1 MRLVNNI
8 LKKTAA
14 LGCSAALALGAVGV
28 VPAAAEETGF
38 HDQAVSITE
47 SMPLRQRIT
56 QMIMPSIR
64 YWSDDGSVEARKNH
78 EVLAEPLAE
87 YISQNSFGGVLLFAE
102 NVSGTEQ
109 TTRFTYDLQNAA
121 AQSEF
126 GIPLLIAAD
135 QEGGSVVRL
144 GTGTNTCGNMA
155 LGATGNTDYAYE
167 NADIM
172 GRELAAVGINQNF
185 GPVLDVNNNPA
196 NPVINIRSFSSVPEL
211 VSEMGLSYIKAMQD
225 NNIVTTAK
233 HFPGHGNTNTDSHT
247 GLPLINSTYEELK
260 QCELVPFQAAF
271 DAGIDMIM
279 TAHIQYPLIEK
290 NTYVSISSGETVY
303 LPATLSKTIL
313 TDIVRDDM
321 GFEGVVIT
329 DSMQMDALAKN
340 YDIYETAVMAINAG
354 VDILLDPFV
363 IWSEEDI
370 AKAEDYI
377 DHIVQA
383 VNDGLISED
392 RINESCTRVIELKL
406 KRGLFDNK
414 VTDIEAAVQNALS
427 VVGSKENHSK
437 EMEITMKSVTLVI
450 NNDNVLP
457 LQAAEGDS
465 FAFFYPFANR
475 ENSFVYAF
483 DTLKKIG
490 IVPEGAAATYNCYN
504 NTDAA
509 DFTETVQ
516 SSKALIISA
525 ENWGEAD
532 IDPTDDYNGWMTKF
546 ILELID
552 LAHSYD
558 KPVIVMSMVL
568 PYDIAAFTGAD
579 AVLAGYGQK
588 KMPEIPNEDSFNGEF
603 PAYGPNYPATV
614 FTIFGGNNPTG
625 KLPVDIF
632 AADENH
638 RFTDEILFNAGYGLS
653 YEFVSIR
660 LGTVGMGRLA
670 YTKDGTEPVF
680 DENMYINDAKLYAK
694 KGTVIKASAMPY
706 DGYQFVCWKD
716 SDGAVYSEDS
726 AITFEADKDTELT
739 AVFELIPE
747 DDSDSESES
756 TPDSETESTPDS
768 ETESVPDSNTDS
780 TPESKAD
787 SNPSTGKAFP
797 AVAGVLICAAVTA
810 LVISRKRGKK
820 DKE

>member
-1 MRLVNNI
+1 MKLINTI
-8 LKKTAA
+8 LKKSAA
-14 LGCSAALALGAVGV
+14 FGCSAALALGAAGT
-28 VPAAAEETGF
+28 VPAAAAEKETSL
-38 HDQAVSITE
+38 HEQAVSITE

-64 YWSDDGSVEARKNH
+64 YWSEDGSEEARKNH
-78 EVLAEPLAE
+78 EVLAQPLAE
-87 YISQNSFGGVLLFAE
+87 YISRNSFAGMLLFAE
-102 NVSGTEQ
+102 NVTGTEQ
-109 TTRFTYDLQNAA
+109 ATRFTCDLQTAA

-196 NPVINIRSFSSVPEL
+196 NPVINIRSFSSVPGL

-260 QCELVPFQAAF
+260 QCELAPFQAAF

-279 TAHIQYPLIEK
+279 TAHIQYPQIEK
-290 NTYVSISSGETVY
+290 ETYVSISTDEAVY

-340 YDIYETAVMAINAG
+340 YNIYDSAVMAINAG

-363 IWSEEDI
+363 IWSEDDI

-383 VNDGLISED
+383 TEDGRISED

-406 KRGLFDNK
+406 KRGLFENR

-427 VVGSKENHSK
+427 VVGSKANHDK
-437 EMEITMKSVTLVI
+437 EMEITKKSVTLVI
-450 NNDNVLP
+450 NNNNVLP

-465 FAFFYPFANR
+465 FAFFYPFENR
-475 ENSFVYAF
+475 DNSFIYAF
-483 DTLKKIG
+483 DTLKKYG

-509 DFTETVQ
+509 DFTETVR

-568 PYDIAAFTGAD
+568 PYDIAAFTDAD

-588 KMPEIPNEDSFNGEF
+588 KMPIIPDENSFNGEF
-603 PAYGPNYPATV
+603 PAYGPNYPAAV
-614 FTIFGGNNPTG
+614 LTIFGGNNPTG

-638 RFTDEILFNAGYGLS
+638 RFTDEILFEAGYGLS
-653 YEFVSIR
+653 YEYVSVR
-660 LGTVGMGRLA
+660 LATESMGRIA
-670 YTKDGTEPVF
+670 YTKDGSQPVF
-680 DENMYINDAKLYAK
+680 DDDMYINDAKLYVK
-694 KGTVIKASAMPY
+694 KGAVIKANAKPY
-706 DGYQFVCWKD
+706 DGYRFVCWKD
-716 SDGAVYSEDS
+716 SEGRVCSKDP
-726 AITFEADKDTELT
+726 AIAFEADEDIELT
-739 AVFELIPE
+739 AVFEFADDE
-747 DDSDSESES
+747 DTGSE
-756 TPDSETESTPDS
+756 TDSETDG
-768 ETESVPDSNTDS
+768 
-780 TPESKAD
+780 ESKTD
-787 SNPSTGKAFP
+787 TDTNPGTG
-797 AVAGVLICAAVTA
+797 AAVPIA
-810 LVISRKRGKK
+810 AVMLCSAAAAVLLAAKHRK
-820 DKE
+820 D